1 MVTPATGSALA
12 QVVHPRASLRAEIGK
27 IHPKPEKEGNHCSDL
42 RVRKINY
49 TSSPG
54 VVMNDGQ
61 QSSPELYRRAA
72 AKLRD
77 LASETSLPDIKG
89 DLLELAARFERMATY
104 YASQSQAREPDRKG
118 SE

>member
-1 MVTPATGSALA
+1 MGQTG
-12 QVVHPRASLRAEIGK
+12 QCDFRAGVGGRSDGRPC
-27 IHPKPEKEGNHCSDL
+27 PKPRKEGNHCSDL

-72 AKLRD
+72 AKLHD
-77 LASETSLPDIKG
+77 LAFETSMPDIIG
-89 DLLELAARFERMATY
+89 YLLELVARFERMATY